1 MNPPGI
7 FNHFL
12 GYRFLT
18 IEIALCYFYI
28 ALFLDNVK
36 INIVLLVSFQSFGRE
51 MSSRESTFFI
61 HFFLKPFMILL
72 MFVSC
77 LRPLYKY

>member
-28 ALFLDNVK
+28 ALFIDNGK
-36 INIVLLVSFQSFGRE
+36 INIVLLVSFHSFGRE
-51 MSSRESTFFI
+51 MSSRESTFFYS
-61 HFFLKPFMILL
+61 LL
-72 MFVSC
+72 FETIYDIVDVC
-77 LRPLYKY
+77 